1 MTLLC
6 FDISSGGVS
15 AALFNSKLEVVRFI
29 EENWEL
35 SAAGQGSAALS
46 AGHIVERFKQAVR
59 GLAIAE
65 PLDAICIGAFMHN
78 CVLLDRS
85 DKPLTPVFTWLDQ
98 RGEEGIEFI
107 RSRLGEGFHERTGC
121 RFHPMFPVFKL
132 ATLQVQN
139 DQSIAQARR
148 VVSVK
153 ALLNQRL
160 TGVWTEDHGMA
171 SASGM
176 YNIRDG
182 DWDQELLAILKLKK
196 EMLPPVSSRS
206 GVAGRITREAASE
219 FGLPEGMPVI
229 NGSGDGFFAHSGS
242 ECNSPDRISVT
253 LGTSAVAR
261 QGLPVPVF
269 DLVSGTFCYRA
280 AGNEYLLG
288 CAGNNGGNVL
298 EWGRAVFGDQEA
310 PRMGDAEDLPIFI
323 PLLHGE
329 RSPDWNPHLKASWHG
344 LTAGNTAADLSRSV
358 VEGVIF
364 NLGHYVEILQ
374 ETSRVKASSIVLSG
388 NGFLHPLA
396 APLLAA
402 VASITVSTP
411 SDPGLASL
419 RGAGVCALEAMGVA
433 APPLHTTQVLPLKD
447 AGIAKRYAE
456 YKRIRKMA

>member
-6 FDISSGGVS
+6 FDISSSGVS
-15 AALFNSKLEVVRFI
+15 AALFNSQLKVVKFV

-35 SAAGQGSAALS
+35 AFGDQSSAALS
-46 AGHIVERFKQAVR
+46 AEHVVERFKLAVR
-59 GLAIAE
+59 ELAIAE
-65 PLDAICIGAFMHN
+65 PIEAISIGTFMHN
-78 CVLLDRS
+78 CVLLDGN

-107 RSRLGEGFHERTGC
+107 RSRLGQGFHERTGC

-132 ATLQVQN
+132 AALRVQN
-139 DQSIAQARR
+139 HPSIVHARR
-148 VVSVK
+148 VISVK

-176 YNIRDG
+176 YNVREG
-182 DWDQELLAILKLKK
+182 AWDQAILAILKLRK
-196 EMLPPVSSRS
+196 EILPPVLGRS
-206 GVAGRITREAASE
+206 DVVGRITGEAASE
-219 FGLPEGMPVI
+219 FGLPEGIPVI

-242 ECNSPDRISVT
+242 ECSSPERISVT
-253 LGTSAVAR
+253 LGTSAAAR
-261 QGLPVPVF
+261 QVLPVPVL
-269 DLVSGTFCYRA
+269 DLASGTFCYKA
-280 AGNEYLLG
+280 ARNEYLLG

-298 EWGRAVFGDQEA
+298 EWGRTVFGDLEV
-310 PRMGDAEDLPIFI
+310 PRMSDAEDLPIFI

-344 LTAGNTAADLSRSV
+344 LTARNTAADLARSV

-374 ETSRVKASSIVLSG
+374 ETSRVRVSSIVLSG

-402 VASITVSTP
+402 VAGVTVSMP

-419 RGAGVCALEAMGVA
+419 RGAGLCALEALGVA
-433 APPLHTTQVLPLKD
+433 PPPLDNIQVPPLKG
-447 AGIAKRYAE
+447 AGITKRYAE
-456 YKRIRKMA
+456 YKRLRKMV